1 MLSPAVGEHLAEL
14 ITGRT
19 PTIDLVALR
28 AGRFTQPDG
37 RRREP
42 IVI

>member
-1 MLSPAVGEHLAEL
+1 L
-14 ITGRT
+14 ITGRN
-19 PTIDLVALR
+19 PTIDLTALR
-28 AGRFTQPDG
+28 AERFAQVDG